1 MDAVNWQSSILLR
14 RNSGKTRK
22 QKMYEG
28 ENIKW
33 GATRTRLLPPPTTKK
48 LCVMRHGNVA
58 RSCVLYFVLHI
69 NARAQHSISNCL
81 RHPLCE
87 LFLIF
92 FMQQF
97 IFILLFLYYYL
108 HSITYGWCLSFMFVG
123 ATYLIVYHILLRA
136 YNNIW
141 NNLLFKKFLPKIR
154 TCNILLQHALS

>member
-1 MDAVNWQSSILLR
+1 
-14 RNSGKTRK
+14 
-22 QKMYEG
+22 MYEG

-123 ATYLIVYHILLRA
+123 ATFRIIYYCVHIITYETIYYL
-136 YNNIW
+136 
-141 NNLLFKKFLPKIR
+141 KSSCQKFELA
-154 TCNILLQHALS
+154 TFCCNTL